1 MRAQIERLYDV
12 LPVRGGIALRPKT
25 SLPGVRSIEV
35 TGGAIAI
42 DGRAVTGAELRD
54 KLGVDADLI
63 LQLSYLDADRSN
75 ARSSRPSALL
85 LPKPL
90 HRLPKP
96 RFPAAPP
103 SVLPR
108 RAANATRATASALAD
123 R

>member
-1 MRAQIERLYDV
+1 M

-25 SLPGVRSIEV
+25 AMPGVRSIEV

-42 DGRAVTGAELRD
+42 DGRSVTGGELRD

-63 LQLSYLDADRSN
+63 LQLSYLDAARATLALRDRPHSHP
-75 ARSSRPSALL
+75 RSHRAAGRSTPSQRSANI
-85 LPKPL
+85 
-90 HRLPKP
+90 R
-96 RFPAAPP
+96 
-103 SVLPR
+103 PR